1 MSAALFL
8 QWWQRLRVESH
19 FLGDGLVEP
28 RGGGLQR
35 AALVG
40 AAKVGGELGQDH
52 RSEDV
57 AQPRRAGGRAW
68 ASRTSRRCSALASS
82 GSCPPP
88 VFGARAATSPEARG
102 AGPGYRL
109 LRRQQML
116 THQVTTT
123 GPLPTMGT
131 NCHALSLTSRAFVR
145 LGPDLN

>member
-57 AQPRRAGGRAW
+57 AQPRRAGGR
-68 ASRTSRRCSALASS
+68 
-82 GSCPPP
+82 
-88 VFGARAATSPEARG
+88 
-102 AGPGYRL
+102 
-109 LRRQQML
+109 
-116 THQVTTT
+116 VTTT